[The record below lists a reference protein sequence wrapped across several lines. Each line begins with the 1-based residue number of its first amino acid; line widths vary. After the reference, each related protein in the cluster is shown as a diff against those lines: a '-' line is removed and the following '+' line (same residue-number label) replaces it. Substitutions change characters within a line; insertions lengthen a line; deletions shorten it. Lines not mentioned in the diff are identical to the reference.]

1 MCKLPGKTSLLISV
15 KMFPSDHVLCSTE
28 SKRISA
34 VGTVMFIR
42 SLCFSASGFSRV
54 AFLSHINDLAA
65 VKENFFPGVFQT
77 SIGSGFLSA
86 ASF

>member
-1 MCKLPGKTSLLISV
+1 MRKLSCKTSLLTSV
-15 KMFPSDHVLCSTE
+15 KMFPSAHALSSTE
-28 SKRISA
+28 SKNISA

-54 AFLSHINDLAA
+54 AFLSHVNDLAA
-65 VKENFFPGVFQT
+65 VKEKFSPGVFQT
-77 SIGSGFLSA
+77 AIRSGFLSA